1 MSTLEHR
8 MQLLLDERRITLL
21 RQRAA
26 ERGVSVSTVV
36 RDAIDVALEEDA
48 AVRRA
53 EAAARFLELTAKA
66 TPITDEPEDISRL
79 HEDMDAELI
88 AKLERL

>member
-8 MQLLLDERRITLL
+8 VQLLLDERRITLL

-36 RDAIDVALEEDA
+36 RDAIDVALEDD
-48 AVRRA
+48 
-53 EAAARFLELTAKA
+53 AAARRREAGRRLLELAA
-66 TPITDEPEDISRL
+66 QAEPVTDEPEDISRL